1 MRGGPRLKSGLL
13 AAILACM
20 PLAGPNAQEHVLVS
34 IRRWFCCT
42 AAPASSARPAG
53 LPRARWTGPHAWPLS
68 ATWSSRSTASRHAI
82 KARLR
87 GQPFVEPDRIGVIGW
102 SQGGMAV
109 LDALNDAAT
118 LGFAGDR
125 DRVGR
130 LPLSR
135 RHHRRGDAL
144 GQEDAGR
151 PCQTRR
157 PLSVE
162 PLSCRRAD
170 WTAYEAAQQA
180 FAGDAEYQQTITEIV
195 GIARRISRE
204 LVDDIDL

>member
-1 MRGGPRLKSGLL
+1 
-13 AAILACM
+13 
-20 PLAGPNAQEHVLVS
+20 
-34 IRRWFCCT
+34 
-42 AAPASSARPAG
+42 
-53 LPRARWTGPHAWPLS
+53 
-68 ATWSSRSTASRHAI
+68 
-82 KARLR
+82 
-87 GQPFVEPDRIGVIGW
+87 VIGW

-151 PCQTRR
+151 RCQTRR
-157 PLSVE
+157 PLSVGRFHAGANAGDW
-162 PLSCRRAD
+162 LTIVQYAD

-180 FAGDAEYQQTITEIV
+180 FAGDAEYQQTSTEIAV
-195 GIARRISRE
+195 IARRISRE